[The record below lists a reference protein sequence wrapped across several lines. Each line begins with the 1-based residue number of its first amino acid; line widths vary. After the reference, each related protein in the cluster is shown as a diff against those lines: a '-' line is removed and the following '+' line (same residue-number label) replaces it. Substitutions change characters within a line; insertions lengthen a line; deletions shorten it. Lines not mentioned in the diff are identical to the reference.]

1 MGGTPKAPP
10 PRPAPPK
17 PPESKAKAGSGFG
30 GGSPPA
36 PKPGEQWTP
45 PGIDNLTWAGEL
57 KQLGAKLGK
66 TAEWVKGN
74 DLPGAGKMKEQ
85 ADTLQLAGR
94 AMAGDPVAMMQMAEK
109 VIDEMKER
117 FAAAGKAVK
126 SLGDA
131 AAASGGHIEES
142 AAPLWRGMESF
153 GKALGSDSIQYLA
166 KFGNAITDSVGTVRR
181 WADQMHYGNMQ
192 FAEYSASMALV
203 QARQQVRDIFYEKE
217 RGDARSD
224 TAEQLAQ
231 ARNRFR
237 QATAGLEDMVSNF
250 FNDKMSRFI
259 DTLSEKLEKIL
270 PRADTTGEAGH
281 AHEWTWGKGETRD
294 DSWDKFRKPLRFR

>member
-1 MGGTPKAPP
+1 MQEGKLIPVAKGSWAESLLQTGG
-10 PRPAPPK
+10 
-17 PPESKAKAGSGFG
+17 EG
-30 GGSPPA
+30 GEIA
-36 PKPGEQWTP
+36 QWMK
-45 PGIDNLTWAGEL
+45 D
-57 KQLGAKLGK
+57 
-66 TAEWVKGN
+66 N
-74 DLPGAGKMKEQ
+74 DLPGAGKMKKQ
-85 ADTLQLAGR
+85 ADTLTLAGR
-94 AMAGDPVAMMQMAEK
+94 AMAGDPVAMMQLAEK

-126 SLGDA
+126 SLGDV

-142 AAPLWRGMESF
+142 AAPLWKGMESF

-224 TAEQLAQ
+224 TAERLAE
-231 ARNRFR
+231 ARSRFR
-237 QATAGLEDMVSNF
+237 QSTAGLEDAISNF
-250 FNDKMSRFI
+250 FNDKMSKFI
-259 DTLSEKLEKIL
+259 DSASEVLEKWL
-270 PRADTTGEAGH
+270 PKADTTGEAGH

-294 DSWDKFRKPLRFR
+294 DSWEKFRKPLRFR